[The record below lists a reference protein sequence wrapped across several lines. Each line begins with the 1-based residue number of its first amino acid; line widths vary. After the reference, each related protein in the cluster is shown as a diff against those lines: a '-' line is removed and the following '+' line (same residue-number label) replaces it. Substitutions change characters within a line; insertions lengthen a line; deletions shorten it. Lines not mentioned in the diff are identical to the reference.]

1 MVISMDNRDD
11 FSEKV
16 KKVMAYRVGCR
27 CSNPKCRRITY
38 GPKESVEG
46 YINIG
51 VAAHICAAAPGGKRY
66 DPYMSKEA
74 RSSIENGIWL
84 CQSCSKLIDS
94 DDEKYTVEILH
105 KWKKEAETITHVEL
119 TQEKDKCPFARIS
132 LKDVQKKL
140 ADENI
145 YGNKRH
151 LLRKMFV
158 SYSVSGIIGE
168 EKVYYEDVIKA
179 LLEITEFYSEKF
191 FLMLGDYGV
200 GKSSTLKMLA
210 SVYNNGKFLYILNP

>member
-1 MVISMDNRDD
+1 MDNRDD

-16 KKVMAYRVGCR
+16 KKAMAYRVGCR
-27 CSNPKCRRITY
+27 CSNPKCRKITY

-66 DPYMSKEA
+66 DPHMSKEA

-105 KWKKEAETITHVEL
+105 KWKKDAETITHEEL

-140 ADENI
+140 GEENI

-158 SYSVSGIIGE
+158 SYSASGIIGE
-168 EKVYYEDVIKA
+168 EKFYYEDVIKA
-179 LLEITEFYSEKF
+179 LLEITELYSEKF
-191 FLMLGDYGV
+191 FFHFP
-200 GKSSTLKMLA
+200 S
-210 SVYNNGKFLYILNP
+210 